1 MFHRSM
7 QLNRGVLMPSV
18 RAAAALLAVL
28 LVYAA
33 PPHALLRIAHRMPA
47 GIDPFFLL
55 FIMQA
60 VVFTVIAAL
69 LKAPVLTLA
78 RSGVCASG
86 FRAVLW
92 LWAGAAL
99 LALLASLSAV
109 STSSSRLS
117 VADGLA
123 ALAIG
128 SPNFGIPGAI
138 LQRVFF
144 MPLLEEFLFR
154 VLILG
159 FLLASM
165 RPWLALAIS
174 VALFAIGH
182 SSWLV
187 SGFMGVAL
195 GLLYLRYRSVW
206 LCIVAHGGH
215 NLMVLGLPLLVA
227 FLHERNVVVPIQHNL
242 LALQIAW
249 VMLVVACFWMFFH
262 HVLVVAGRGGPSLF
276 ASQCS

>member
-1 MFHRSM
+1 MR
-7 QLNRGVLMPSV
+7 LNRDLLVPSL

-28 LVYAA
+28 LIYAA
-33 PPHALLRIAHRMPA
+33 PPHALLRVAHRMPA

-55 FIMQA
+55 FVMQA

-69 LKAPVLTLA
+69 LRFPLLTLA
-78 RSGVCASG
+78 RPGPTVPG
-86 FRAVLW
+86 LRAVLW
-92 LWAGAAL
+92 LWAGTVL
-99 LALLASLSAV
+99 LVLLASISAV
-109 STSSSRLS
+109 STSSASS
-117 VADGLA
+117 FSAADGLA
-123 ALAIG
+123 ALASG
-128 SPNFGIPGAI
+128 SSNFGLTGAI
-138 LQRVFF
+138 LQRGFF

-165 RPWLALAIS
+165 RPWLALSIS

-206 LCIVAHGGH
+206 LCILAHGGH
-215 NLMVLGLPLLVA
+215 NLMVLGVPLLVA
-227 FLHERNVVVPIQHNL
+227 VLHERNIIVPVQHHL

-249 VMLVVACFWMFFH
+249 LMVVVACFWMFFH
-262 HVLVVAGRGGPSLF
+262 RVLVVAGRDRPPLF
-276 ASQCS
+276 ASQPS

>member
-1 MFHRSM
+1 
-7 QLNRGVLMPSV
+7 MPSV

-55 FIMQA
+55 FAMQA
-60 VVFTVIAAL
+60 VVYTLIAAL

-78 RSGVCASG
+78 RAGVSASG

-109 STSSSRLS
+109 STSSASGLS

-123 ALAIG
+123 TLAIG
-128 SPNFGIPGAI
+128 SSNFGIPGAI
-138 LQRVFF
+138 LQRVLF

-187 SGFMGVAL
+187 SGFMGLTL

-227 FLHERNVVVPIQHNL
+227 FLHERNVVVPVQHNL